1 MNKNEI
7 KYIEAQEPTPKELDQ
22 ALVALAEAQQDG
34 EMVGFYWFLIGW
46 MMTNHHKEM
55 AEAARAWLDTHYPTE
70 LEEFDSLHGLRGNLK
85 S

>member
-7 KYIEAQEPTPKELDQ
+7 KYIEDQEPTPRELDQ
-22 ALVALAEAQQDG
+22 ALIALAEAQQEG

-55 AEAARAWLDTHYPTE
+55 GEAAHAWLNTHHPET
-70 LEEFDSLHGLRGNLK
+70 LEEFYSLNKGN
-85 S
+85 